1 MEGEIKTFLDKWKLR
16 VSSATRD
23 SKGSSSDWR
32 EMTADGN
39 LDRSSKQWSPEE
51 VRFEESHYLERRAA
65 GRIWEEEEPYTKY
78 VNRDG

>member
-32 EMTADGN
+32 EMTAGGN
-39 LDRSSKQWSPEE
+39 LDLQERVTNTGNVDIKNDMFFLLLIS
-51 VRFEESHYLERRAA
+51 LEDKTIENYFV
-65 GRIWEEEEPYTKY
+65 GL
-78 VNRDG
+78 

>member
-39 LDRSSKQWSPEE
+39 LDLQERVTNTGNVDIKNDMFFLLLIS
-51 VRFEESHYLERRAA
+51 LEDKTIENYFV
-65 GRIWEEEEPYTKY
+65 GL
-78 VNRDG
+78 